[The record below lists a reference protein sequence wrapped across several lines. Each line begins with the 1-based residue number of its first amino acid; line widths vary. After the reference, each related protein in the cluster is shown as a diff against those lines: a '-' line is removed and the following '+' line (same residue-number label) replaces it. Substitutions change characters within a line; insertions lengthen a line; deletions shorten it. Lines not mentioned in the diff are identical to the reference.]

1 MLMFTVIDARTL
13 KKVGRYEYDEPKTWE
28 EAQALLD
35 ELRRT
40 KYPARLYD
48 LDYIV
53 ITEEDA
59 Q

>member
-1 MLMFTVIDARTL
+1 MLTFTVIDARTFRR
-13 KKVGRYEYDEPKTWE
+13 VGRYEYDEPRTWS

-48 LDYIV
+48 LDEIT